1 MYNQIVNDVKG
12 ILDEKNNFRK
22 YSILGHVENMKN
34 VNYVPKNYGN
44 DFYESLDDDEK
55 EAYKSYRLFY

>member
-1 MYNQIVNDVKG
+1 
-12 ILDEKNNFRK
+12 
-22 YSILGHVENMKN
+22 MKN